1 MFGCQNILVSFIL
14 LNKVVMKS
22 LKLFLVIVVSA
33 FFTACTQQPTY
44 GVVRVVDLVDGS
56 AIANATVEISVDNP
70 DNASAGFY
78 ICNEN
83 DMSTSR
89 TYKTSMSGSTDKIC
103 FKLPAVL
110 QVVVTTGNGKS
121 GSTTLALEEGETT
134 TVTCKV
140 N

>member
-1 MFGCQNILVSFIL
+1 
-14 LNKVVMKS
+14 
-22 LKLFLVIVVSA
+22 VIVVSA